1 MMLEE
6 KISNEFQRYFLSM
19 MATSK
24 DNIFAHSNE
33 IETKKQIKKELYT
46 FAETLDSEQKEL
58 LSVQNNL
65 IESVYRFETDL
76 PKRAEPVLYQD
87 ILKDWLKS
95 IMV

>member
-46 FAETLDSEQKEL
+46 FVETLDSEQKEL
-58 LSVQNNL
+58 LSVFP
-65 IESVYRFETDL
+65 VYTER
-76 PKRAEPVLYQD
+76 
-87 ILKDWLKS
+87 
-95 IMV
+95 

>member
-46 FAETLDSEQKEL
+46 FVDSEQKEL

>member
-33 IETKKQIKKELYT
+33 IETKKQIKKRT
-46 FAETLDSEQKEL
+46 
-58 LSVQNNL
+58 VH
-65 IESVYRFETDL
+65 IR
-76 PKRAEPVLYQD
+76 
-87 ILKDWLKS
+87 
-95 IMV
+95 

>member
-46 FAETLDSEQKEL
+46 FVETLDSEQKEL
-58 LSVQNNL
+58 LYVQNNL

-76 PKRAEPVLYQD
+76 TKRAEPVLYQD

>member
-33 IETKKQIKKELYT
+33 IEKADKKGTVHI
-46 FAETLDSEQKEL
+46 
-58 LSVQNNL
+58 
-65 IESVYRFETDL
+65 R
-76 PKRAEPVLYQD
+76 
-87 ILKDWLKS
+87 
-95 IMV
+95 